1 VIDSTNWRIS
11 AHREGKVA
19 ELAHA
24 GVLCPIG
31 TNSSADPGTPI
42 EIFEARRRQLE
53 NQELRPI
60 NHNLV
65 HYRDFIFA
73 MS

>member
-11 AHREGKVA
+11 AHHEGKVA
-19 ELAHA
+19 EPACGEGLS
-24 GVLCPIG
+24 PIG
-31 TNSSADPGTPI
+31 NNSNANPGTPI
-42 EIFEARRRQLE
+42 ENFEARLRQLQK
-53 NQELRPI
+53 QELKPI